1 ENIAGANRLGKEI
14 AAPCPVASALEHK
27 GEQRQL
33 SGATRCGSVVFTGR
47 AQTGTYA
54 HRSLHG
60 QCKNFARRLYN
71 ERPGRLW
78 RGERALFFGENTE
91 QATDVGKGWLNVV
104 FTEMCHY

>member
-1 ENIAGANRLGKEI
+1 HSDAENIAGANRLGKEI

-78 RGERALFFGENTE
+78 RGERALYLGENAE
-91 QATDVGKGWLNVV
+91 RPNELGNVRSNVV
-104 FTEMCHY
+104 